1 MKYKRQNARAM
12 KIISKNPTPET
23 IVKAKKAYELLQT
36 HTGDQVAKILD
47 DHRSYVIALR
57 NWYRDNF
64 INK

>member
-1 MKYKRQNARAM
+1 M